1 MGLPLKLSH
10 SVLTLALL
18 SVALPPCASAQ
29 SKVQDKTAQVDARK
43 ALRDARSTFDFGQYR
58 ATVNK
63 LTPVI
68 TPAVLLAARAEI
80 SEAYTLLGLSH
91 FFLGEKPLARRYFE
105 RLLEYSPDA
114 ELDPVKIP
122 PPAVSFFQD
131 LKERKAAELAQKK
144 AELKRQRE
152 EEARRQAEANTRRI
166 RYVYQE
172 RSKIAAFLPFGIGQ
186 FQNQQPVLGTI
197 LLGSQVASISVS
209 IAAFLAVE
217 NLRTRDG
224 RFRNA
229 DVEQARSIQRL
240 QLYSAATA
248 AVLVTAGI
256 VQALWAFEPTRFVEE
271 QELKAPPPATQLTP
285 NGFIIRF

>member
-1 MGLPLKLSH
+1 MKLGH
-10 SVLTLALL
+10 NAFAFVLLIVLQ
-18 SVALPPCASAQ
+18 PPCASAQ
-29 SKVQDKTAQVDARK
+29 DETQTTAVQVDARK

-58 ATVNK
+58 ATVDK
-63 LTPVI
+63 LTPIVV
-68 TPAVLLAARAEI
+68 PAVLLAARTEI
-80 SEAYTLLGLSH
+80 SDAYTLLGLSH
-91 FFLGEKPLARRYFE
+91 FFLGEKSVARQYFE

-131 LKERKAAELAQKK
+131 LKERKTAELEQKK

-152 EEARRQAEANTRRI
+152 EEARRQAEANTRRV

-172 RSKIAAFLPFGIGQ
+172 RSKIAAFLPFGVGQ

-240 QLYSAATA
+240 QLYSAAA
-248 AVLVTAGI
+248 ASVLIAGGI
-256 VQALWAFEPTRFVEE
+256 VQALWAFEPTRFVEQ
-271 QELKAPPPATQLTP
+271 QELSTPPPPAQLTP